1 MLGEKKIFSELLTQW
16 YFIFTI
22 TCKLLLKFQVTSVAA
37 TYWDS
42 VSGDEKQLQPRLRE
56 RLARCSRS
64 TFSLT
69 AHARVLLSAQMSA
82 GKLQAAW
89 RGSGQRA
96 PSGPFRLC
104 QGPSSTWTR
113 CKNPLSGMIRAAFK
127 PHNK

>member
-37 TYWDS
+37 TYWDH

-56 RLARCSRS
+56 RLAHCSRS

-82 GKLQAAW
+82 GKLQAHGEGLGREPRLGRSASARDHPA
-89 RGSGQRA
+89 RGLDVRA
-96 PSGPFRLC
+96 LC
-104 QGPSSTWTR
+104 
-113 CKNPLSGMIRAAFK
+113 LV
-127 PHNK
+127 